1 MRAAPPPRHR
11 RREPILDRLGRVAG
25 EINPF
30 LIIVVIM
37 LALLNISCYAAIEI
51 GRLYPPRAEPS
62 HPLRPRP
69 ARRSAAPRFRVCRRN
84 SRCGAVRD

>member
-1 MRAAPPPRHR
+1 MRAPPPRHR
-11 RREPILDRLGRVAG
+11 RREPILDRLDRVAG

-30 LIIVVIM
+30 LIILVIM

-62 HPLRPRP
+62 QPP
-69 ARRSAAPRFRVCRRN
+69 APASGEALSRAAV
-84 SRCGAVRD
+84 SRLPPE